1 MVAMGALDM
10 GLSEEELPGIIEKW
24 RNASPNIVHLWWNMD
39 AAFKQA
45 IRRRG
50 KSVLVN
56 GPRPVLL
63 LFRDDTAALSLA
75 LPSGR
80 LLNYIRPRLGV
91 NRFGGESFSYEGNDA
106 GHWGRIESFGARA
119 TENTVQAIARDCLA
133 LAMLRVSQMGYN
145 IVFHVHDEMIVEV
158 EEEKA
163 EKALQDMLKA
173 MSDPI
178 PWAKDLLLKGDGYL
192 CNYYKKD

>member
-1 MVAMGALDM
+1 MYD
-10 GLSEEELPGIIEKW
+10 
-24 RNASPNIVHLWWNMD
+24 
-39 AAFKQA
+39 
-45 IRRRG
+45 IRDC
-50 KSVLVN
+50 
-56 GPRPVLL
+56 GPRHCFVVL
-63 LFRDDTAALSLA
+63 DGD
-75 LPSGR
+75 G
-80 LLNYIRPRLGV
+80 IPRLV
-91 NRFGGESFSYEGNDA
+91 HNC
-106 GHWGRIESFGARA
+106 
-119 TENTVQAIARDCLA
+119 VQAVARDCLA